1 MDHPSLACLPFW
13 SHLPNLLSVF
23 PGITFL
29 VACLHPSLVLGS
41 ALGAPK
47 HWRGLIISD
56 VTIPWKPAPWLKM
69 RQTYI
74 YKMEMS
80 PRHIARRQNL
90 VAKTVY
96 VNTISFCL
104 KKKKRKKMI
113 LGWPKRSFRF
123 FHKIVWKNPN
133 EYFGQPNI

>member
-1 MDHPSLACLPFW
+1 M
-13 SHLPNLLSVF
+13 
-23 PGITFL
+23 
-29 VACLHPSLVLGS
+29 
-41 ALGAPK
+41 GAPK

-104 KKKKRKKMI
+104 KKKKKKNDI
-113 LGWPKRSFRF
+113 GLAKTFVQIFP
-123 FHKIVWKNPN
+123 
-133 EYFGQPNI
+133 

>member
-1 MDHPSLACLPFW
+1 
-13 SHLPNLLSVF
+13 
-23 PGITFL
+23 
-29 VACLHPSLVLGS
+29 
-41 ALGAPK
+41 
-47 HWRGLIISD
+47 

-74 YKMEMS
+74 YKMETS

-104 KKKKRKKMI
+104 KKKRKKNDI
-113 LGWPKRSFRF
+113 GLAKTFVQIFP
-123 FHKIVWKNPN
+123 
-133 EYFGQPNI
+133 